1 MSTQS
6 CTPTSSL
13 YCPPYPTD
21 RTAPAPAHA
30 VLETAQ
36 APDQSRLSRIWGAY
50 RKWRSEARMRNL
62 AAQMDAHQLQDVGAP
77 QWLVNEATVKRDLE
91 RLRNA
96 DYLRW

>member
-6 CTPTSSL
+6 CTPTSPL
-13 YCPPYPTD
+13 YCPPYSTV
-21 RTAPAPAHA
+21 RAAPEPALA
-30 VLETAQ
+30 VLEAAQ
-36 APDQSRLSRIWGAY
+36 APGQSWLGRIWGAY